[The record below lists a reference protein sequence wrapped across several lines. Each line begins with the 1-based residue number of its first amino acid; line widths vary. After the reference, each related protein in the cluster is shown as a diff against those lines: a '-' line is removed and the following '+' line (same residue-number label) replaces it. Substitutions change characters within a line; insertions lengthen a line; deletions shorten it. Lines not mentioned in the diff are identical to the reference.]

1 MQKPLISV
9 CIPTYN
15 RPVEIQEAIES
26 VIVQLDDET
35 RSLVEIVVSH
45 DPGAE
50 NEAEVQK
57 VLQEMVKKYDTV
69 RYFKNEKNM
78 RFSNGL
84 IANEHATGEY
94 LMPLSD
100 DDYLTEFSISYLLE
114 IIEKTNFDFLLHKA
128 VFTPDVHIPIIST
141 PNTYSVYQ

>member
-114 IIEKTNFDFLLHKA
+114 IIEKTKFDFLLHKA
-128 VFTPDVHIPIIST
+128 VFTPDVHIPVPCT